1 MGEQCGERYA
11 RPRSRLA
18 SNTRRFLG
26 GIPAEKEKEGR
37 KAEKGIPEMQIKG
50 KFSATRA
57 NLRFCVLRFW
67 GLPWLRVVVGE
78 RQKRRMTRNRVRKLE
93 MCVREEKLYSSM
105 EVDDRLERGGN
116 CI

>member
-57 NLRFCVLRFW
+57 NLYVSACCVS
-67 GLPWLRVVVGE
+67 GDYHGCVVVVGE
-78 RQKRRMTRNRVRKLE
+78 KEKRRMTRNRKLE
-93 MCVREEKLYSSM
+93 MCVRCEKKNYIRVWKSM
-105 EVDDRLERGGN
+105 IG
-116 CI
+116 

>member
-67 GLPWLRVVVGE
+67 GLLR
-78 RQKRRMTRNRVRKLE
+78 L
-93 MCVREEKLYSSM
+93 
-105 EVDDRLERGGN
+105 RLEKERERERERRGE
-116 CI
+116 